1 MDLIVTGYRP
11 QKSNV
16 WLPGHSV
23 QSLNGSRGP
32 GQPRGSIPSA
42 WESTRAPVEQGRAGW
57 RGSGNSNESPAKRRL
72 QPRWAGGPATSGYLP
87 PAGQQPT
94 RPAGELRRWAKA
106 RGQLGHIPSSSPPS
120 TKQFLPRDFYLGL
133 SYLYILEARHH
144 TYNIGL
150 RIRI

>member
-1 MDLIVTGYRP
+1 MAAGGRASLG
-11 QKSNV
+11 Q
-16 WLPGHSV
+16 HSF
-23 QSLNGSRGP
+23 SLGKQPAASGA
-32 GQPRGSIPSA
+32 GQGR
-42 WESTRAPVEQGRAGW
+42 EQGGW
-57 RGSGNSNESPAKRRL
+57 RGSGNSNESPAKRR
-72 QPRWAGGPATSGYLP
+72 PSRPGGRGAGHLWVPA
-87 PAGQQPT
+87 PAHQQAG